1 MPLHIVRSACGCPA
15 DAASGYQSAFTVRCR
30 PLRALADSAQVGLRV
45 LPIVVARSFYDTFF
59 APRDSPVRVNL
70 LGHPGD
76 IALMNAPDVVDS
88 ALKLIPEG
96 TPEENNAVG
105 ARIALEIV
113 RSFPGALTIV
123 R

>member
-1 MPLHIVRSACGCPA
+1 
-15 DAASGYQSAFTVRCR
+15 
-30 PLRALADSAQVGLRV
+30 V

-113 RSFPGALTIV
+113 RSFPGALTVI